1 MSFKEKFKNIILELN
16 SMDINDSYKH
26 EELWKK
32 EVEIVTE
39 DINETIKYLKN
50 ECTSEEFV
58 WLSEIFRE
66 IVEICPSQEFIDE
79 LYKLAEKY
87 PEETE
92 KYNVISFINEAAG
105 YLEEK

>member
-1 MSFKEKFKNIILELN
+1 MKFKEEFKKVIKEISEL
-16 SMDINDSYKH
+16 DINNDFEH
-26 EELWKK
+26 EKLCKK
-32 EVEIVTE
+32 ELEIVTK
-39 DINETIKYLKN
+39 DINVTINYLKT
-50 ECTSEEFV
+50 ECTANEFS

-66 IVEICPSQEFIDE
+66 IVEICPSQEFVDE

-92 KYNVISFINEAAG
+92 KYNVMNFINEAAG

>member
-1 MSFKEKFKNIILELN
+1 MK
-16 SMDINDSYKH
+16 
-26 EELWKK
+26 
-32 EVEIVTE
+32 T
-39 DINETIKYLKN
+39 
-50 ECTSEEFV
+50 ECTADEFS

-66 IVEICPSQEFIDE
+66 IVEICPSQEFVDE